1 MIRLSYCL
9 EPFRNAM
16 SRPVALV
23 TGGGQGIGAATCTR
37 LASDGYDVLLTYNTS
52 SKPAEMVVDQIRK
65 NGGDALAVKVD
76 CVNEGEVGLLSI
88 HPWMAR
94 KIDVL
99 VLNHGAYNR
108 VAADELTIETL
119 RETMA
124 VNFEGSVAIWKAIQP
139 HLSDKARMV
148 VVGSQL
154 GTRGSPHGADYS
166 ASKAAL
172 TVWARSLAQQVGP
185 EGKRVN
191 ILAPGYVDTAILAGD
206 SQSKRKQRE
215 DEVPLK
221 RVGTPEDMAG
231 TIAFLV
237 GDDSAYVTGSII
249 HVNGGLYLP

>member
-9 EPFRNAM
+9 EPFRDVM

-37 LASDGYDVLLTYNTS
+37 LAEDGYDILLTYNTS
-52 SKPAEMVVDQIRK
+52 SKPAEMVVDEIRES
-65 NGGDALAVKVD
+65 GGDALAVKVD
-76 CVNEGEVGLLSI
+76 CANQGEVGLLGI
-88 HPWMAR
+88 HPWMGR

-108 VAADELTIETL
+108 VAADQLTIEIL

-124 VNFEGSVAIWKAIQP
+124 VNFEGSVAVWKAIQP

-172 TVWARSLAQQVGP
+172 AVWARSLAQQVGP

-206 SQSKRKQRE
+206 SEKKREQRE
-215 DEVPLK
+215 NEVPLK
-221 RVGTPEDMAG
+221 RVGTPEDMAS
-231 TIAFLV
+231 TISFLV
-237 GDDSAYVTGSII
+237 SDDSAYITGSII